1 MGIPSSV
8 SEEETVALKNEMI
21 GSEQKHVVNDTV
33 RIWIQVLMLL
43 KKIAFK
49 KKNPDFTLYNRNSN
63 VTHPLRGKNFSS
75 LLVSV

>member
-49 KKNPDFTLYNRNSN
+49 KKTQ
-63 VTHPLRGKNFSS
+63 TS
-75 LLVSV
+75 LFIIEIQM